1 MNELGYYPARIAK
14 TKPLKTIPETKA
26 ILQQVSQIN
35 QQADVD
41 ETSLRL
47 SLDAK
52 ARVKLGEF
60 DRGGKTRVKKF
71 ANDHDFAED
80 TLVPFGILLPVLA
93 ELFLYFSASRLTSD
107 LIVDCLAQWWESVRE
122 RFAHIRTLVINQ
134 DNGPENHSRR
144 TQFLKR
150 IVEFAHK
157 YRLNIRLPYYP
168 PYYSKY
174 NPIERTWGV
183 LEKHSLWQ
191 PQRRDRNR
199 SKLCQNYDLERQAP
213 TSDSD

>member
-1 MNELGYYPARIAK
+1 MPKPELNWGSSI
-14 TKPLKTIPETKA
+14 T
-26 ILQQVSQIN
+26 QC
-35 QQADVD
+35 QA
-41 ETSLRL
+41 SP
-47 SLDAK
+47 
-52 ARVKLGEF
+52 
-60 DRGGKTRVKKF
+60 DRGGKTRVKTW
-71 ANDHDFAED
+71 ANDHDFGED
-80 TLVPFGILLPVLA
+80 SLVPFGILLPMLA
-93 ELFLYFSASRLTSD
+93 ELFLYFSTSRLTSD
-107 LIVDCLAQWWESVRE
+107 FIVDCLEQWWSSVRE

-157 YRLNIRLPYYP
+157 YHLNIRLAYYP

-191 PQRRDRNR
+191 SLRRGRDSPQFCPDH
-199 SKLCQNYDLERQAP
+199 DLERQAP
-213 TSDSD
+213 YGDFD